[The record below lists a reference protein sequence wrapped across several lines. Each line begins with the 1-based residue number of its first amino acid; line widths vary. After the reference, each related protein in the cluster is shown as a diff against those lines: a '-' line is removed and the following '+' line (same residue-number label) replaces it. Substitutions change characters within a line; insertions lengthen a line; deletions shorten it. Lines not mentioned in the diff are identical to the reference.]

1 MIHYP
6 PGDGRNRHDPK
17 RHACPLCGSTG
28 IRFHHHISHDSH
40 PFDVDRCSDCGFIF
54 MNPPF
59 KDEVI
64 EQFYRREY
72 YEGSAEYSYFDERGS
87 EPYSRYVW
95 NARLKT
101 IRKYVPTGKL
111 LDIGCAFGGFLSA
124 ASTWFEPYGIELS
137 PYSAEHAQKRLQS
150 PVHCG
155 TIHDHPFKHGSF
167 DVITMVEV
175 IEHVK
180 DPLPLVQECRNL
192 LREGGLLLVQT
203 SNMDGLQAKC
213 AGKDYAYYLP
223 GHLSYFSR
231 SNLTG
236 ALMDS
241 GFKGVRAFQPVDF
254 GLMPK
259 LKKSRMN
266 FQSTMDYLQ
275 WFRIGWYHYRSKIH
289 LGDFALTSS
298 MVLYAFT

>member
-1 MIHYP
+1 
-6 PGDGRNRHDPK
+6 
-17 RHACPLCGSTG
+17 
-28 IRFHHHISHDSH
+28 
-40 PFDVDRCSDCGFIF
+40 

-64 EQFYRREY
+64 EQFYGREY
-72 YEGSAEYSYFDERGS
+72 YEGNAEYSYFDERGS

-101 IRKYVPTGKL
+101 IQKYVPSGKL

-124 ASTWFEPYGIELS
+124 ASRCFEPHGIELS
-137 PYSAEHAQKRLQS
+137 PYSAEHARKRLQA

-155 TIHDHPFKHGSF
+155 TIHDHPFEPGSF

-180 DPLPLVQECRNL
+180 DPLALIQECRNL
-192 LREGGLLLVQT
+192 LRDGGLLLVQT
-203 SNMDGLQAKC
+203 ANMDGLQAKR
-213 AGKDYAYYLP
+213 AGKDYAYYIP
-223 GHLSYFSR
+223 GHLSYFSK

-236 ALMDS
+236 VLLDN
-241 GFKGVRAFQPVDF
+241 GFSGVRAFQPVDF

-266 FQSTMDYLQ
+266 FQSNLDYLR
-275 WFRIGWYHYRSKIH
+275 WFRTGWYHYRSKIH

-298 MVLYAFT
+298 MVLYAFA